1 MSIRVLP
8 YDGPPHPR
16 RRLDLLHPPAAH
28 APYALCFV
36 HGGGWRAGEAAQWHR
51 QMRRAGARGV
61 ISASLGYRVGERLP
75 ALLDDVADGYQRLLT
90 HLDERGL
97 GELPVFLVG
106 SSAGAHL
113 ATLLSLSPNGLE
125 PAGCVS
131 VNGPG
136 ASLRPWPGMDPEIRA
151 AVEHLAGGDYAAA
164 SPAHHADPATA
175 PPMLF
180 IVVGKERFFPH
191 EHVRELAATLP
202 GARVV
207 LLPGAE
213 HGFFYEPGSKDS
225 ARAQAEIDVF
235 IAEVLRG

>member
-61 ISASLGYRVGERLP
+61 VSASLGYRVGERLP
-75 ALLDDVADGYQRLLT
+75 ALLDDVADGYRRFLS
-90 HLDERGL
+90 HLDRRGL
-97 GELPVFLVG
+97 GGLPVFLVG

-113 ATLLSLSPNGLE
+113 ATLLALSANGLE

-164 SPAHHADPATA
+164 SPGHHADPATA
-175 PPMLF
+175 PPTLF
-180 IVVGKERFFPH
+180 IVVGKERYFPH
-191 EHVRELAATLP
+191 EHVRELAGMLP
-202 GARVV
+202 RSRVV
-207 LLPGAE
+207 LLPDAE
-213 HGFFYEPGSKDS
+213 HGFLYDPAGRDS
-225 ARAQAEIDVF
+225 ARAQAEIEVF
-235 IAEVLRG
+235 IAQALRG